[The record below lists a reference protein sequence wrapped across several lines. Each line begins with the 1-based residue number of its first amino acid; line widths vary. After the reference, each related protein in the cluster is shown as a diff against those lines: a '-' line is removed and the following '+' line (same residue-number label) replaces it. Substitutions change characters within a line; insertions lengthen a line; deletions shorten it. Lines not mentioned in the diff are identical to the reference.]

1 MSMQKRIE
9 YMQEYCDIL
18 SEEIVTSEYILH
30 ELFKTQEEDKLNEEI
45 DDLQS
50 AELNLE
56 VIALKKK
63 IRLLREELHGKESFI
78 AELKNKIE
86 IDTQELEKEWELY
99 LSDKDSL
106 LIKASKLMSTLDPI
120 TVNTLKFWISSMQLQ
135 ENAKNRTEALNHYK
149 AIKRLCQSNHS

>member
-1 MSMQKRIE
+1 MQKRIE

-18 SEEIVTSEYILH
+18 SEEISTNEFVLG
-30 ELFKTQEEDKLNEEI
+30 ELLKAQEDDHSDEEI
-45 DDLQS
+45 TVLDS
-50 AELNLE
+50 ANLNLD
-56 VIALKKK
+56 IIDIKKK
-63 IRLLREELHGKESFI
+63 IRLLKEELYGKESFI
-78 AELKNKIE
+78 AELKSKIE

-106 LIKASKLMSTLDPI
+106 LIKASKLMSKLDPI

-135 ENAKNRTEALNHYK
+135 ENAKNRTEALNNYK

>member
-1 MSMQKRIE
+1 MQKRIE

-18 SEEIVTSEYILH
+18 SEEIVTNEFVLG
-30 ELFKTQEEDKLNEEI
+30 EFLKTQEEDHSNEEVGVI
-45 DDLQS
+45 DS
-50 AELNLE
+50 LNLNLDIIE
-56 VIALKKK
+56 LKKK
-63 IRLLREELHGKESFI
+63 IRLLKEELHGKEAFI
-78 AELKNKIE
+78 AELKSKIE
-86 IDTQELEKEWELY
+86 IDKQELEKEWELY

-106 LIKASKLMSTLDPI
+106 LIVASKLMSTLDPI